1 MLLAR
6 VQDQLACLT
15 AKAAVESRWS
25 CVSTPVDAASEGR
38 GYAMTG
44 TTAAF
49 GKQFAHRG
57 SASSLCVRIPA
68 RLGNPEDNP

>member
-15 AKAAVESRWS
+15 AKAAMWS
-25 CVSTPVDAASEGR
+25 CVSNMGEGLTYR
-38 GYAMTG
+38 QVG
-44 TTAAF
+44 TSSNERTTAF

>member
-15 AKAAVESRWS
+15 AKAEMWS
-25 CVSTPVDAASEGR
+25 CVSFAPVSKASEGR

-44 TTAAF
+44 TTAASS
-49 GKQFAHRG
+49 KQFAHRG
-57 SASSLCVRIPA
+57 SASGLCVRIPA